1 MTTPYPITARYMDYN
16 LTVEAVDVSGN
27 VIIIDRAKSYI
38 VDRRGQRL
46 LTRVVYRVR
55 LNARHMDYNL
65 TAEE

>member
-1 MTTPYPITARYMDYN
+1 MDYN
-16 LTVEAVDVSGN
+16 LTAEDVDVSGN

-38 VDRRGQRL
+38 VDQRGQRL